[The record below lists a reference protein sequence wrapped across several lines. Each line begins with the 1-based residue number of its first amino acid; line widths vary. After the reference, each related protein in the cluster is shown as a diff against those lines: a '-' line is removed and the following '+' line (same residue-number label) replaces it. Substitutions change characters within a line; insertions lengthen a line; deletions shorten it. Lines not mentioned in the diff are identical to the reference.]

1 MTTGTTTQ
9 PNRSFYFIRHGQTDW
24 NLERR
29 MQGHTDIPLNQ
40 TGLEQA
46 ERAAVLFDGVKIDV
60 IVSSPLSRA
69 YKTAEA
75 IARRKNLSIIAEPLL
90 RERHFGKFEGR
101 TIYEVFDEHG
111 LPHTSSMSAILPPCA
126 EQWHETRERS
136 LNVVIDYLNK
146 HEGNVLFVSHGAVFR
161 AIYECL
167 AHVRLEAENAK
178 PYYFEL
184 ISGNTWN
191 LIDQF

>member
-1 MTTGTTTQ
+1 MTNH
-9 PNRSFYFIRHGQTDW
+9 PHKSFYFIRHGQTDW

-40 TGLEQA
+40 TGIDQA
-46 ERAAVLFDGVKIDV
+46 HRAAELFDKVQIDV

-69 YKTAEA
+69 YKTAEI
-75 IARRKNLSIIAEPLL
+75 IAARKNLEIISEPLL

-101 TIYEVFDEHG
+101 TIFEVFDEYN

-126 EQWHETRERS
+126 EQWPETKTRS
-136 LNVVIDYLNK
+136 INVVADYLHK

-161 AIYECL
+161 AIYESL
-167 AHVRLEAENAK
+167 AEVRLEAENAK
-178 PYYFEL
+178 PYYFEYDNNKQWKL
-184 ISGNTWN
+184 F
-191 LIDQF
+191 DQF